1 MALLSRT
8 LSPRTPLNILRRTS
22 IYTIILSSSS
32 EISNFS
38 TQSRY
43 QYLSTLRPSNVTIPL
58 KLKCNDRNIFW
69 GKRLSSVV
77 ASPKKAS
84 RARSKIRWV
93 RNGVGLLLFYYV
105 YSQLVFFLNTVN
117 VTSIKLLL
125 TY

>member
-58 KLKCNDRNIFW
+58 KLKCNDRNIFL
-69 GKRLSSVV
+69 GKRLFSVV

-93 RNGVGLLLFYYV
+93 RDGVGLLLFYYV

-117 VTSIKLLL
+117 VTSIQLLL